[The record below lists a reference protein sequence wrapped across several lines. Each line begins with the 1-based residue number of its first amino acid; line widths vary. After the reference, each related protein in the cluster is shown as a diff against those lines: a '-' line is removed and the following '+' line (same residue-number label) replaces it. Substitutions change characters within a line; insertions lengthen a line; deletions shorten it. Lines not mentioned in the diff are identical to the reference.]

1 MKNNELI
8 KLNHVIKT
16 FGKSKA
22 LDNVCFSI
30 PKNSIFGL
38 LGPNGSGKSTLMRIL
53 SGLIIKW
60 EGEIFFEN
68 KNIASCQKYFLQQC
82 GFLIENPTFYEYL
95 SAHQNLSLL
104 ARISNC
110 SLKSIDNVLSDV
122 NLTEDAHRKVG
133 DYSYGMKQRLGI
145 AQAILN
151 NPDILFLDEPSNG
164 LDPHGIVQMNK
175 TIIDL
180 NKQGKTICLSTHVVE
195 HVKDLCSH
203 IVILK
208 EGNLVLDDS
217 IENLFKNT
225 TKYDI
230 KSNDIESIKNQ
241 LSQLENLTIVEETDK
256 RITID
261 SKLNLS
267 ELLKNISENN
277 NLYSI
282 NKKLDIQDLF
292 S

>member
-68 KNIASCQKYFLQQC
+68 KNITSCQKYFLQQC

-110 SLKSIDNVLSDV
+110 SPQSIDKVLSDV
-122 NLTEDAHRKVG
+122 DLTEDAHRKVG

-145 AQAILN
+145 AQAILHD
-151 NPDILFLDEPSNG
+151 PDILFLDEPNNG
-164 LDPHGIVQMNK
+164 LDPLGIQEMNK
-175 TIIDL
+175 TIL
-180 NKQGKTICLSTHVVE
+180 GLHKKGKTMGGFHIRQTSCLA
-195 HVKDLCSH
+195 
-203 IVILK
+203 
-208 EGNLVLDDS
+208 N
-217 IENLFKNT
+217 
-225 TKYDI
+225 
-230 KSNDIESIKNQ
+230 
-241 LSQLENLTIVEETDK
+241 
-256 RITID
+256 
-261 SKLNLS
+261 
-267 ELLKNISENN
+267 
-277 NLYSI
+277 
-282 NKKLDIQDLF
+282 
-292 S
+292 

>member
-1 MKNNELI
+1 MSSSTLVKIE
-8 KLNHVIKT
+8 KVSKC
-16 FGKSKA
+16 FGKA
-22 LDNVCFSI
+22 RVLNNVSFEI
-30 PKNSIFGL
+30 PKGSVLGI
-38 LGPNGSGKSTLMRIL
+38 LGPNGSGKSTLMRIIA
-53 SGLIIKW
+53 GLIKTWDGSIYFDGKP
-60 EGEIFFEN
+60 
-68 KNIASCQKYFLQQC
+68 IAEESMYLHRV
-82 GFLIENPTFYEYL
+82 GFLIEDPAFYEHLTAAENLIML
-95 SAHQNLSLL
+95 SRLTNSPLDNIDKLL
-104 ARISNC
+104 G
-110 SLKSIDNVLSDV
+110 
-122 NLTEDAHRKVG
+122 KVDLYG
-133 DYSYGMKQRLGI
+133 SANKLVKKFSYGMKQRLGI

-175 TIIDL
+175 TIIEL

-208 EGNLVLDDS
+208 EGNLILNDT

-230 KSNDIESIKNQ
+230 KSNDIESIKDQ

-256 RITID
+256 KLTFD